1 MKIFY
6 FIIFI
11 IVFSFSSVVFAKTEV
26 WKCGDGE
33 PLHKID
39 TDKPDIS
46 VRSKDDKKWL
56 SAKELMSSVF
66 IEYNTK
72 SESMIMYQQGRVLM
86 VADLVRRAIISFD
99 TNPIDIDQCEL
110 Y

>member
-26 WKCGDGE
+26 WKCGKE
-33 PLHKID
+33 LQKID
-39 TDKPDIS
+39 TDKPDIFIKH
-46 VRSKDDKKWL
+46 KDNWL
-56 SAKELMSSVF
+56 SAKKLMPSVF
-66 IEYNTK
+66 IEYNNK
-72 SESMIMYQQGRVLM
+72 SETIVMYQQGRVIM
-86 VADLVRRAIISFD
+86 VADLVRRVVISFD

>member
-26 WKCGDGE
+26 WDCKKV
-33 PLHKID
+33 LHKID

-56 SAKELMSSVF
+56 SAKELISSVF

-72 SESMIMYQQGRVLM
+72 SETIIMYQQGRVIM
-86 VADLVRRAIISFD
+86 AADLVRRVVISFD

>member
-11 IVFSFSSVVFAKTEV
+11 IVFSFSSVVFAKTEI
-26 WKCGDGE
+26 WKCGAD
-33 PLHKID
+33 LQKID

-46 VRSKDDKKWL
+46 VRDEEKKIWL
-56 SAKELMSSVF
+56 SAKKLLPSVF
-66 IEYNTK
+66 IEYNNQ
-72 SESMIMYQQGRVLM
+72 SEVMIMYQQGRVIM
-86 VADLVRRAIISFD
+86 VADLVRRLVISID
-99 TNPIDIDQCEL
+99 TKDPVDYQQCEL